1 MDQLIIHG
9 GKELNGEVNISGAK
23 NAALPILISSLLSD
37 KPLNLKNVP
46 DLYDIKTTFKLLGVL
61 GVAIEN
67 IDSSVTLNAES
78 ITQYDAPYDLVKTMR
93 ASILVLGPLLTRF
106 GKARVS
112 LPGGCSIGS
121 RPVDIHIKGLEAM
134 GAKINLD
141 QGYIDATTAHL
152 PNNKLIGCK
161 IFMDQVTVTGT
172 ENLMMAAI
180 LAEGITILEN
190 AAKEPEVVDLGVCLN
205 KMGAEIKGLGT
216 NTIIVKGVSSLNT
229 AEHTII
235 FDRIEAGTYLVA
247 GVMAGGK
254 IKCNNVEPDK
264 MESIIQKL
272 KETGATVTQD
282 KTSVTVSSK
291 KNFNPVDIRT
301 APYPAFP
308 TDMQAQFMA
317 LNVMANGVS
326 EVTETIFENR
336 FMHVQELIRMGAD
349 IDIRQNTAII
359 KGNAV
364 LQGTNVM
371 ATDLRASASLV
382 LAGLVAKGT
391 TIIDRIYHLDRGY
404 QDLEKKFNA
413 IGAKIERVYK

>member
-9 GKELNGEVNISGAK
+9 GKELNGEINISGAK

-37 KPLNLKNVP
+37 KPLILKNVP

-172 ENLMMAAI
+172 ENLMMAA
-180 LAEGITILEN
+180 
-190 AAKEPEVVDLGVCLN
+190 
-205 KMGAEIKGLGT
+205 
-216 NTIIVKGVSSLNT
+216 
-229 AEHTII
+229 
-235 FDRIEAGTYLVA
+235 
-247 GVMAGGK
+247 
-254 IKCNNVEPDK
+254 
-264 MESIIQKL
+264 Q
-272 KETGATVTQD
+272 
-282 KTSVTVSSK
+282 
-291 KNFNPVDIRT
+291 
-301 APYPAFP
+301 
-308 TDMQAQFMA
+308 
-317 LNVMANGVS
+317 
-326 EVTETIFENR
+326 
-336 FMHVQELIRMGAD
+336 
-349 IDIRQNTAII
+349 
-359 KGNAV
+359 
-364 LQGTNVM
+364 
-371 ATDLRASASLV
+371 
-382 LAGLVAKGT
+382 
-391 TIIDRIYHLDRGY
+391 
-404 QDLEKKFNA
+404 
-413 IGAKIERVYK
+413 

>member
-9 GKELNGEVNISGAK
+9 GKELNGEINISGAK

-37 KPLNLKNVP
+37 KPLILKNVP
-46 DLYDIKTTFKLLGVL
+46 DLYDIKTTFKLLEVL
-61 GVAIEN
+61 GVEIEKSDIN
-67 IDSSVTLNAES
+67 LLLNAKS
-78 ITQYDAPYDLVKTMR
+78 ITQFDAPYDLVKTMR
-93 ASILVLGPLLTRF
+93 ASILVLGPLLSRF

-134 GAKINLD
+134 GAKINLN
-141 QGYIDATTAHL
+141 QGYIDASTEHL

-172 ENLMMAAI
+172 ENLMMAAV
-180 LAEGITILEN
+180 LAEGVTILEN
-190 AAKEPEVVDLGVCLN
+190 SAKEPEVEDLGDCLN
-205 KMGAEIKGLGT
+205 KMGASITGLGT
-216 NTIIVKGVSSLNT
+216 NTITVKGVNSLNA

-247 GVMAGGK
+247 GVMAGGN
-254 IKCNNVEPDK
+254 IKCNNVDPDK

-282 KTSVTVSSK
+282 KTSITINGK
-291 KNFNPVDIRT
+291 KNFDPVDIRT

-317 LNVMANGVS
+317 LNVIANGVS

-359 KGNAV
+359 KGDAF